1 MVLEFAMI
9 NNNAGF
15 TLIEFLVA
23 IVILMIG
30 LLGMLSGV
38 NLAVEKSVESSVRN
52 EAIALADERM
62 MKKRSKVFSTISA
75 GTTNAPQSQTS
86 RFFRG
91 VYKNY
96 SVQETVNF
104 TTPNSKEIILN
115 VSWKFKNKR
124 NTHSISSYISTT
136 NAQ

>member
-1 MVLEFAMI
+1 MI
-9 NNNAGF
+9 NNKSGF

-38 NLAVEKSVESSVRN
+38 NLAIEKTVETSLRN
-52 EAIALADERM
+52 EAITLADERM
-62 MKKRSKVFSTISA
+62 MHKRAKAFSAISTGTI
-75 GTTNAPQSQTS
+75 NAPQSETS

-96 SVQETVNF
+96 SVQEIVTQS
-104 TTPNSKEIILN
+104 TPNSKEIILN
-115 VSWKFKNKR
+115 VSWKFKNKKS
-124 NTHSISSYISTT
+124 THSISSFVSTT
-136 NAQ
+136 P

>member
-1 MVLEFAMI
+1 MI
-9 NNNAGF
+9 NNKSGF

-38 NLAVEKSVESSVRN
+38 NLAIEKTVETSLRN
-52 EAIALADERM
+52 EAITLADERM
-62 MKKRSKVFSTISA
+62 MNKRAKAFSVLST
-75 GTTNAPQSQTS
+75 GTKNAPQSETS

-96 SVQETVNF
+96 SVQEIVNQS
-104 TTPNSKEIILN
+104 TPNSKEIILN
-115 VSWKFKNKR
+115 VSWKFKNKKS
-124 NTHSISSYISTT
+124 THSISSFVSTT
-136 NAQ
+136 PQ

>member
-1 MVLEFAMI
+1 MI
-9 NNNAGF
+9 NKNSGF

-38 NLAVEKSVESSVRN
+38 NLAIEKTVETSLRN
-52 EAIALADERM
+52 EAITLADERM
-62 MKKRSKVFSTISA
+62 MHKRAKAFSALST
-75 GTTNAPQSQTS
+75 GTTNAPQSETS

-96 SVQETVNF
+96 SVQEIVTQS
-104 TTPNSKEIILN
+104 TPNSKEIILN
-115 VSWKFKNKR
+115 VSWKFKNRKS
-124 NTHSISSYISTT
+124 THSISSFVSTT
-136 NAQ
+136 PQ